1 MITRGSGP
9 PLVLIPGIQGR
20 WEWMEPT
27 VHALAA
33 HFRVLTSSLPGDA
46 GSGISRQ
53 EGQSFD
59 VQTRLV
65 EHLLDAQG
73 MERATIVGVSFG
85 GLVAA
90 WFAAHRP
97 QRVSSLVLVSTP
109 GPDWQPDAWAR
120 RYMRTPLLLAPLFV
134 LGAPWRLGPEILAA
148 ASTVGERS
156 RLAGAHAA
164 RVLRAPIRPSLMGA
178 RLRLMASVQA
188 RDWCPS
194 ITAPTLVLTG
204 EPRLDRVVPVDGTRR
219 YGEAIAGAIVEEL
232 PRTGHLGCVT
242 RADAFA
248 ELIRAFVRSREN
260 DSSH

>member
-1 MITRGSGP
+1 MISQGSGP
-9 PLVLIPGIQGR
+9 PLVMIPGIHGR

-27 VHALAA
+27 VRALAA

-46 GSGISRQ
+46 GSVMGKE

-59 VQTRLV
+59 GQAGLV
-65 EHLLDAQG
+65 DRLLDAHG
-73 MERATIVGVSFG
+73 VEKATVLGVSFG

-90 WFAAHRP
+90 YAAAHRP
-97 QRVSSLVLVSTP
+97 QRVQALVLASAP

-134 LGAPWRLGPEILAA
+134 LGAPWRLGPEIMAA
-148 ASTVGERS
+148 APTFGEQIRF
-156 RLAGAHAA
+156 AGAHAV
-164 RVLRAPIRPSLMGA
+164 RVMRAPIRPSLMGE
-178 RLRLMASVQA
+178 RLRLMSSVQS
-188 RDWCPS
+188 RDWCAS

-219 YGEAIAGAIVEEL
+219 YGEAIAGATVVEL

-242 RADAFA
+242 RAEAFA
-248 ELIRAFVRSREN
+248 DAVWAFVRSCQR
-260 DSSH
+260 

>member
-1 MITRGSGP
+1 MISQGSGP

-27 VHALAA
+27 VRALST
-33 HFRVLTSSLPGDA
+33 HFRVLTTSLPGDA
-46 GSGISRQ
+46 GSLMGRE

-59 VQTRLV
+59 EQAGLV
-65 EHLLDAQG
+65 DRLLDAQG
-73 MERATIVGVSFG
+73 VEKATVLGVSFG

-90 WFAAHRP
+90 YAAAHRP
-97 QRVSSLVLVSTP
+97 HRVQTLVLVSTP

-120 RYMRTPLLLAPLFV
+120 RYMRAPRLLSPVFV
-134 LGAPWRLGPEILAA
+134 LGAPWRLGPEIVAA
-148 ASTVGERS
+148 AGTFRERVH
-156 RLAGAHAA
+156 LARAHAG
-164 RVLRAPIRPSLMGA
+164 RVIRAPIRPSLMGA
-178 RLRLMASVQA
+178 RLRLMSSVQA
-188 RDWCPS
+188 RDWCAS

-219 YGEAIAGAIVEEL
+219 YGEAIAGATVVEL

-242 RADAFA
+242 RAEAFA
-248 ELIRAFVRSREN
+248 DAVWAFVRSCSD